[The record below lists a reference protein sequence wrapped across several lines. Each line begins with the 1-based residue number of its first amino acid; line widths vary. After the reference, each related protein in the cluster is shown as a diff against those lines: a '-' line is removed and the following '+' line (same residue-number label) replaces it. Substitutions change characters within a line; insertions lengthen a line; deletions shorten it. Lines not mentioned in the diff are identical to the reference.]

1 MLYLEGTTSVTPTLL
16 RLIFPFG
23 KSDGRCVHALDC
35 RIHIGNFG
43 YITFKSIFVGFIKSL
58 FR

>member
-1 MLYLEGTTSVTPTLL
+1 MLFLEGATSVTPTLL

-35 RIHIGNFG
+35 CIHGAKLSL
-43 YITFKSIFVGFIKSL
+43 ITFKSIFIYSC
-58 FR
+58 